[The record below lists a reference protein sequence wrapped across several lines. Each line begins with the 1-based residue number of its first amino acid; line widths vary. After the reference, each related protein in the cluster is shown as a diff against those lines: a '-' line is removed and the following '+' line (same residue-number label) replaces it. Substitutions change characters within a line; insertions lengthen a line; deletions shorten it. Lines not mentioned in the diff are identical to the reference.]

1 MDFDPVSDYPLG
13 SRRPELVRTPS
24 GLGLD
29 ELTLDAVR
37 SGTLGP
43 EELRATPETLRRQS
57 AVALAAGRT
66 QLADNLARAAEL
78 ATVPSATILEIY
90 TALRPHRSS
99 AEELEAWAARLET
112 ELEAPL
118 CAAFVR
124 EAAAACAARGLL
136 RAAPERVSARRS
148 ERFLSREQRELRR
161 ELLISPYPELG
172 LVAMD
177 GPNDPEPSLA
187 VEEGRVVEMDGRRAE
202 DFDVIDRFVAANG
215 LDLEVAAEAADLGDD
230 EIARRLVDVDVP
242 RAELVRLSRGL
253 TPARLARV
261 VSKLD
266 PVELMF
272 ALKKLRARR
281 APANQAHVTNL
292 KENPALLAAD
302 AAEAGARGFAEV
314 ETTVGVSRYAPL
326 NAIAIL
332 VGSQTGRPGVMTQ
345 CAVEERRNL
354 QLAIQGLVTYAETLS
369 VYGTEPVF
377 VDGDDT
383 PWSKAF
389 LASAYASRG
398 VKVRFTSGGGSEA
411 LMGHAQGYSMLYLE
425 ARCLAAIRAAGSQGV
440 QNGSISCVALV
451 LSVPGGVR
459 EILAE
464 NVLAAWLDLEVAS
477 GNDAIASHS
486 PIRKTA
492 KLMGQFLPGT
502 DFVTS
507 GYSVMPKEDNT
518 FGGGNYDADDLEEW
532 LTVQRDW
539 QVDAGIEPVAE
550 DDVLA
555 VRAKGA
561 RAVQAVF
568 AGLGF
573 PPVTD
578 EEVEAATYGYASRD
592 LPDRDRAA
600 DVAAADR
607 VLEEGISALDVVR
620 ELDRAGFADVAE
632 AVLAMQRQRVSADYL
647 QTSAVIEPDG
657 TVRSAVS
664 DPNRYEGPGTG
675 YRLEGERWELLQQLP
690 YVLDPAEEAMSNGDL
705 SSIQTTHPASL
716 GTAPDEVVVAVGPAF
731 ADGLRE
737 TINGLAHEDVLR
749 AVADG
754 RPRRRRRA
762 EAACASAGSRTS
774 RSSATTARSSRARA
788 WRSGLQSKGTAVI
801 HRADLQPLDNL
812 ELFGMSPL
820 YSLESYR
827 AIGPERR
834 RLRARPSRRAGADEL
849 DNFARAKLI
858 VRTTLL
864 HARET
869 AAAVPG
875 AARSSSSS

>member
-1 MDFDPVSDYPLG
+1 VTG
-13 SRRPELVRTPS
+13 
-24 GLGLD
+24 
-29 ELTLDAVR
+29 
-37 SGTLGP
+37 
-43 EELRATPETLRRQS
+43 
-57 AVALAAGRT
+57 
-66 QLADNLARAAEL
+66 
-78 ATVPSATILEIY
+78 
-90 TALRPHRSS
+90 
-99 AEELEAWAARLET
+99 
-112 ELEAPL
+112 
-118 CAAFVR
+118 
-124 EAAAACAARGLL
+124 
-136 RAAPERVSARRS
+136 RRS
-148 ERFLSREQRELRR
+148 DRFVSREERELRR
-161 ELLISPYPELG
+161 ELLISPYPKLG

-177 GPNDPEPSLA
+177 GPDDPEPGLE
-187 VEEGRVVEMDGRRAE
+187 VENGRVVAMDGRRAE
-202 DFDVIDRFVAANG
+202 DFDVIDRFVARYG
-215 LDLEVAAEAADLGDD
+215 LDLDAAADAALLGDD
-230 EIARRLVDVDVP
+230 EIARRLVDVDVA

-253 TPARLARV
+253 SPARLARV
-261 VSKLD
+261 VGRLD

-302 AAEAGARGFAEV
+302 AAEAAARGFAEV

-486 PIRKTA
+486 EIRKTA

-507 GYSVMPKEDNT
+507 GYSVMPRQDNT

-532 LTVQRDW
+532 LTIQRDW

-550 DDVLA
+550 TEILT
-555 VRAKGA
+555 VRGRAA
-561 RAVQAVF
+561 TAVQAVF

-573 PPVTD
+573 PAVTD
-578 EEVEAATYGYASRD
+578 AEVEAATYGYASRD

-600 DVAAADR
+600 DVAAADS
-607 VLEEGISALDVVR
+607 VLEGAVSAIDVIR
-620 ELDRAGFADVAE
+620 ELDAAGFPDVAQ
-632 AVLAMQRQRVSADYL
+632 AVLDMQRQRVSADYL
-647 QTSAVIEPDG
+647 QTSAIIAPDG
-657 TVRSAVS
+657 SVHSAVS

-675 YRLEGERWELLQQLP
+675 YRLEGDRWQLLQQLP
-690 YVLDPAEEAMSNGDL
+690 YVLDPEEEEDSPNGGAPPVRE
-705 SSIQTTHPASL
+705 THVARLDDS
-716 GTAPDEVVVAVGPAF
+716 ADEVVVAVGPAF
-731 ADGLRE
+731 AGALRE
-737 TINGLAHEDVLR
+737 TINGLSHADVLR
-749 AVADG
+749 AVAAGIREGGAEPRLIRVRRVSDVAFIGHDG
-754 RPRRRRRA
+754 ARL
-762 EAACASAGSRTS
+762 SGSGI
-774 RSSATTARSSRARA
+774 AI
-788 WRSGLQSKGTAVI
+788 GLQSKGTAVI
-801 HRADLQPLDNL
+801 HHADLQPLDNL

-820 YSLESYR
+820 YSLASYR
-827 AIGPERR
+827 AMGRNAAAYARGEAIGPV
-834 RLRARPSRRAGADEL
+834 PTEL

-869 AAAVPG
+869 AAVVPG
-875 AARSSSSS
+875 AEAVELELEPA

>member
-1 MDFDPVSDYPLG
+1 M
-13 SRRPELVRTPS
+13 T
-24 GLGLD
+24 
-29 ELTLDAVR
+29 
-37 SGTLGP
+37 
-43 EELRATPETLRRQS
+43 
-57 AVALAAGRT
+57 
-66 QLADNLARAAEL
+66 
-78 ATVPSATILEIY
+78 
-90 TALRPHRSS
+90 
-99 AEELEAWAARLET
+99 
-112 ELEAPL
+112 
-118 CAAFVR
+118 
-124 EAAAACAARGLL
+124 
-136 RAAPERVSARRS
+136 ARRS
-148 ERFLSREQRELRR
+148 ERFVSREQRGLRR

-177 GPNDPEPSLA
+177 GPNDPEPGLEIANGS
-187 VEEGRVVEMDGRRAE
+187 VVAMDGRSAE
-202 DFDVIDRFVAANG
+202 DFDVIDRFIALYG
-215 LDLEVAAEAADLGDD
+215 LDLEVAEEAAELADE

-261 VSKLD
+261 VSRLD

-302 AAEAGARGFAEV
+302 AAEAAARGFAEL

-411 LMGHAQGYSMLYLE
+411 LMGHAEGYSMLYLE

-464 NVLAAWLDLEVAS
+464 NVLGAWLDLEVAS

-486 PIRKTA
+486 EIRKTA
-492 KLMGQFLPGT
+492 KLMGQFLPGA

-507 GYSVMPKEDNT
+507 GYSVMPREDNT
-518 FGGGNYDADDLEEW
+518 FGGGNYDGDDLEEW

-539 QVDAGIEPVAE
+539 QVDAGIEPVPE
-550 DDVLA
+550 DEVVA
-555 VRAKGA
+555 VRGKAA
-561 RAVQAVF
+561 RAVQVVF

-578 EEVEAATYGYASRD
+578 AEVEAATYGYASRD

-607 VLEEGISALDVVR
+607 VLEEAISALDVLR
-620 ELDRAGFADVAE
+620 ELDAAGFTDVAE

-647 QTSAVIEPDG
+647 QTSAIIEPDG
-657 TVRSAVS
+657 TVCSAVS

-690 YVLDPAEEAMSNGDL
+690 YVLDPHEETYSDGGL
-705 SSIQTTHPASL
+705 SPVQETHVATI
-716 GTAPDEVVVAVGPAF
+716 GTEPDEVVIAVGPAF

-737 TINGLAHEDVLR
+737 TINGLPHEDVLR
-749 AVADG
+749 AIAEGVREGGAAPRLVRIRRVSDVAFIGHDG
-754 RPRRRRRA
+754 A
-762 EAACASAGSRTS
+762 ELSGSGV
-774 RSSATTARSSRARA
+774 AV
-788 WRSGLQSKGTAVI
+788 GLQSKGTAVI

-820 YSLESYR
+820 YSLESYKAMGR
-827 AIGPERR
+827 NAAAYALGQPVGPV
-834 RLRARPSRRAGADEL
+834 PTSL

-869 AAAVPG
+869 AAVVPG
-875 AARSSSSS
+875 AAPVELELA